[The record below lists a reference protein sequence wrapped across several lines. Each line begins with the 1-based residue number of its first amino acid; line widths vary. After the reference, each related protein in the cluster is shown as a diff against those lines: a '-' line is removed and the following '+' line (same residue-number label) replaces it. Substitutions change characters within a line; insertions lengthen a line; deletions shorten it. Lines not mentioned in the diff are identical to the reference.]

1 MKKLIMS
8 TFLLI
13 PLLGCQPE
21 QEGADNEGNDGGK
34 YNGQEEQQQQL
45 IPENWEGQIGEVIT
59 LETGEFQLIG
69 LNGESETIK
78 DSPLLVTY
86 ERTNLIR
93 GELTDI
99 LSVDSKDDDEII
111 EYIEISLYFIN
122 QSDEYLALSET
133 DFTLSIN
140 NGEEDLGFNQAVTDP
155 ASTNVLDGYESNTSK
170 TLGFVPETTDLEE
183 IEQLTLSFSGARF
196 GKVESIEELNDTEG
210 ANFTDGFDMDISI

>member
-1 MKKLIMS
+1 MR
-8 TFLLI
+8 TFLFI

-21 QEGADNEGNDGGK
+21 QEGAGSDGNDGGED
-34 YNGQEEQQQQL
+34 NGEEEQQQL
-45 IPENWEGQIGEVIT
+45 FPENWEGQIGEVIT

-78 DSPLLVTY
+78 DSHLLVTY

-111 EYIEISLYFIN
+111 EYIEISLYFVN

-140 NGEEDLGFNQAVTDP
+140 NGEEDLVFNQAVTDR
-155 ASTNVLDGYESNTSK
+155 ASTNVLDGYDSNTAK
-170 TLGFVPETTDLEE
+170 TLGFIPETTDLEE

-210 ANFTDGFDMDISI
+210 ADFTSGFDVDISI